1 MKILVLGGTRFLGRH
16 AVETAAAEGHAV
28 TLFHRGETR
37 CPLPP
42 GVEER
47 LGDRTTA
54 AVERLGAEPW
64 DLVID
69 TSGMDPE
76 TVERSARALSGA
88 RRYLFVSTVSVYA
101 DVSRPGLAE
110 DDAPLAEPAAEGGE
124 ADPAQRYGA
133 LKAAAEAVLRARLG
147 ERATVVRPGLIAGP
161 YDPTGRFT
169 YWAERLARGGE
180 VLAPGRPERPVQ
192 VIDARDLARW
202 FLRLGRDDRAGTFH
216 AAGPLGG
223 TTMGELLEAGS
234 AALAPAE
241 PVRLRWVGD
250 EALLGAGAGPWMEL
264 PLWLPDQPEY
274 AGFLRLDLSR
284 ARAAGLTTR
293 PLGETFRDTAAWAA
307 SLPPERERG
316 AGLSPEREREL
327 LAAAGQEV
335 G

>member
-1 MKILVLGGTRFLGRH
+1 VKLLVLGGTRFLGRH
-16 AVETAAAEGHAV
+16 VVETAAAEGHAV

-47 LGDRTTA
+47 LGDRTSA
-54 AVERLGAEPW
+54 DVERLGAEPW
-64 DLVID
+64 DLVVD

-76 TVERSARALSGA
+76 TVERSARALAGA

-101 DVSRPGLAE
+101 DVSRPGLSE
-110 DDAPLAEPAAEGGE
+110 DAPLAGLPAEGGE

-133 LKAAAEAVLRARLG
+133 LKAAAEAVVRERFGA
-147 ERATVVRPGLIAGP
+147 RATVVRPGLIAGP

-169 YWAERLARGGE
+169 YWAERLVRGGE

-192 VIDARDLARW
+192 LIDARDLAAW
-202 FLRLGRDDRAGTFH
+202 FLRLGRAERGGTFH

-223 TTMGELLEAGS
+223 TTMGELLEAGT
-234 AALAPAE
+234 AALDPAE

-250 EALLGAGAGPWMEL
+250 EVLLGAGAGPWMEL

-274 AGFLRLDLSR
+274 AGFLRLDPSR

-293 PLGETFRDTAAWAA
+293 PVGETFRATAAWAA

-327 LAAAGQEV
+327 LAAGQEV
-335 G
+335 GR